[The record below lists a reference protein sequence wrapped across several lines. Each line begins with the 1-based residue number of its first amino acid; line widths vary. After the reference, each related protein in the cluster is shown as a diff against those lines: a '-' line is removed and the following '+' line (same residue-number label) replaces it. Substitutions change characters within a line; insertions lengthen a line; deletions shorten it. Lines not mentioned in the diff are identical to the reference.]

1 MPVRRWQRRALLL
14 PAGAVVLLVVA
25 VLSVWLSVQV
35 TPLQSV
41 SALGQSV
48 EVGAT
53 SPSLSLSGPGEL
65 DLFGE
70 AIETRPHFDGP
81 IRPRLRLTHIAI
93 GAGTDAFTRSGGPAQ
108 AEAGLSRVLADA
120 WIRYLLW
127 ESLIA
132 AAFAALVAGA
142 VAGIR
147 HSARTALLRTLA
159 AAVLTVCVLNAV
171 GVYLLDS
178 STPRALRQVR
188 SIADLVGVS
197 PAALP
202 LPSGPAVEGVQ
213 AVVLGDSTA
222 AAVGNPLV
230 PRPDALDRACGR
242 SGDSYA
248 AYLGLVNHWRVL
260 NLACGGA
267 TIRDGLLGPQHLGAA
282 EAPAQLAAAERA
294 TRASVVIVS
303 IGANDIHWSALTALC
318 AAANACDDRAST
330 AYFDQQLAGFTTD
343 YYQLLR
349 VLAALPQHPQ
359 VLVNEY
365 YNPFGE
371 NLDCL
376 AAQGI
381 TAAKARTLQSRLA
394 DLNTVLRQG
403 ARTFDFTGV
412 QQHFEGHQL
421 CSDQSF
427 VQGPD
432 ADAPLHPTAAG
443 ELAIA
448 LADQQALARNA
459 TESPSAAPGT
469 GAPGTATP
477 GTATP
482 GSSVTAR

>member
-1 MPVRRWQRRALLL
+1 MAALVW
-14 PAGAVVLLVVA
+14 AAALLVVA
-25 VLSVWLSVQV
+25 VLSVWLSVRV

-41 SALGQSV
+41 SVLGQSV
-48 EVGAT
+48 EVGAA

-70 AIETRPHFDGP
+70 AIRTRPQFDGP
-81 IRPRLRLTHIAI
+81 IRPRLRLTHIAVN
-93 GAGTDAFTRSGGPAQ
+93 AGTDAITRTGGPSQ
-108 AEAGLSRVLADA
+108 AEAGLSRALAGA
-120 WIRYLLW
+120 WLRYLLW

-147 HSARTALLRTLA
+147 HSSRTVLLRMLA
-159 AAVLTVCVLNAV
+159 AAVLTVCALNAV
-171 GVYLLDS
+171 GVYLLAS
-178 STPRALRQVR
+178 STPRVLRQVR
-188 SIADLVGVS
+188 SIADLVGDS
-197 PAALP
+197 PTAP
-202 LPSGPAVEGVQ
+202 PSPSGPAVEGVQ

-222 AAVGNPLV
+222 AAIGNPPV
-230 PRPDALDRACGR
+230 AHPNALDRACGR
-242 SGDSYA
+242 SSDSYA

-260 NLACGGA
+260 NLACSSA
-267 TIRDGLLGPQHLGAA
+267 TIRDGLLNPQQLGTV
-282 EAPAQLAAAERA
+282 EAPAQLSAAERA
-294 TRASVVIVS
+294 TKASVVIVS

-318 AAANACDDRAST
+318 AAADACDDQAST
-330 AYFDQQLAGFTTD
+330 AYFNQQIAGFTTD
-343 YYQLLR
+343 YYQLLHDLS
-349 VLAALPQHPQ
+349 VLPQHPR

-376 AAQGI
+376 RAQGI

-394 DLNTVLRQG
+394 ELNSVLRKG
-403 ARTFDFTGV
+403 AQTFDFTDV

-432 ADAPLHPTAAG
+432 ADAPMHPTAAG

-448 LADQQALARNA
+448 LADQQALEQAL
-459 TESPSAAPGT
+459 TPSSSPQLST
-469 GAPGTATP
+469 G
-477 GTATP
+477 P
-482 GSSVTAR
+482 GSSGSPRPSPSSGTAP